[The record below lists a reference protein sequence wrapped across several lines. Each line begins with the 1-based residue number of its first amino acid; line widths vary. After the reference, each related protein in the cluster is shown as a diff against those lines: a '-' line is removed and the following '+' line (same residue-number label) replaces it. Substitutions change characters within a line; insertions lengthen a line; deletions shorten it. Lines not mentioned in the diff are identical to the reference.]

1 MTRTSVRL
9 LAGIALLCTASTAQ
23 AQSEM
28 ESQDVRDDDDRVRV
42 ALGGSLGFT
51 EGPDGVQ
58 LGFEIPI
65 SINRNLSVG
74 PWLGLSLASKFI
86 MLGATAN
93 VRYHFD
99 VFESQ
104 KWSKLRPYVQGGV
117 GLNYLDPNTD
127 VNGVESTDFLMNM
140 GLGLDYALNDHV
152 SLASDLM
159 FNLVPQRGAGDTFYW
174 SWQFLGARYKF

>member
-9 LAGIALLCTASTAQ
+9 LAGLALLCTASLAQ
-23 AQSEM
+23 AQSQI
-28 ESQDVRDDDDRVRV
+28 ESQDVRDDDDGFGI
-42 ALGGSLGFT
+42 ALGGNLGFT

-58 LGFEIPI
+58 IGLDVPI

-74 PWLGLSLASKFI
+74 PWLGLSLASQFI

-99 VFESQ
+99 VFESR
-104 KWSKLRPYVQGGV
+104 KWSALRPYLQGGV

-127 VNGVESTDFLMNM
+127 ISGEESTDFLMNM
-140 GLGLDYALNDHV
+140 GLGLDYALNEHV
-152 SLASDLM
+152 SLASDMM
-159 FNLVPQRGAGDTFYW
+159 FNLVPQRGAGNTFYW